1 MQGDKDR
8 TQQEISVM
16 GRLISLE
23 AFAFVMAI
31 ASLIYGAWEDS
42 YWNIALGMVILVAT
56 SLFVLM
62 CRKCRGR
69 ERDKAK

>member
-1 MQGDKDR
+1 MQGDKEK
-8 TQQEISVM
+8 TQQEISVI

-23 AFAFVMAI
+23 AFAFVMAL
-31 ASLIYGAWEDS
+31 ASLVYGAWEGS

-62 CRKCRGR
+62 CRKCSG
-69 ERDKAK
+69 RDKAK